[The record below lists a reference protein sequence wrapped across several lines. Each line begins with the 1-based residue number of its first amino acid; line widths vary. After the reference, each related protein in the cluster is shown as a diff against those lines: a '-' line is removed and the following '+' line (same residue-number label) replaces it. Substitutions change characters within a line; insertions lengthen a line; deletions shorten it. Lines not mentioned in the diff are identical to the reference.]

1 MILTGNIE
9 KLVDCLAAS
18 KMAFIFLKGGISLE
32 NISDLWNNAL
42 ANIEKKISKPSFET
56 WLKSTKA
63 HSLQGD
69 TLTVTAPNEFARD
82 WLEER
87 YSQLI
92 AGILYD
98 ITGEELGVKFIIP
111 QNQNEVEDEIPIPQ
125 KRNIKDDDHQ
135 ELPLNMLNP
144 KYTFD
149 TFVIGSGNRFAHA
162 ASLAVAEAPAK
173 AYNPLFIYGGVGL
186 GKTHLMHAIGHY
198 VQDHN
203 PSAKVVYLSS
213 EKFTNEFINS
223 IRDNK
228 AVDFRNKYR
237 NVDVL
242 LIDDIQFLAGKE
254 QTQEEFFHTFNT
266 LHEESKQI
274 VISSDRPPKEIPTL
288 EDRLRSRFEWG
299 LITDIT
305 PPDLETRI
313 AILRKKAKAEG
324 LDIPNEVMLYIANQI
339 DSNIRELEGALIR
352 VVAYSSLINKDINA
366 DLAAEALKD
375 IIPSSKP
382 RVITIHEIQ
391 RVVGEHFNVKLEDFK
406 AKKRTKS
413 VAFPR
418 QIAMYLSRELTDFS
432 LPKIGEE
439 FGGRDHTTVIHAH
452 EKISKLIQTDAQ
464 FQKQLNEINELLKI

>member
-1 MILTGNIE
+1 M
-9 KLVDCLAAS
+9 
-18 KMAFIFLKGGISLE
+18 E
-32 NISDLWNNAL
+32 NIDDLWGKTLNV
-42 ANIEKKISKPSFET
+42 IEKKISKPSFET

-63 HSLQGD
+63 IALNKN
-69 TLTVTAPNEFARD
+69 TLIVEAPNDFARE
-82 WLEER
+82 WLDGNYKEILTE
-87 YSQLI
+87 
-92 AGILYD
+92 ILYELIGENMSLKFVIPESNMD
-98 ITGEELGVKFIIP
+98 DLIMVSPANKKPAKPEVITDSA
-111 QNQNEVEDEIPIPQ
+111 Q
-125 KRNIKDDDHQ
+125 H
-135 ELPLNMLNP
+135 MLNP
-144 KYTFD
+144 KYTFE

-198 VQDHN
+198 VLEHN
-203 PSAKVVYLSS
+203 PMAKVVYLTS

-223 IRDNK
+223 IRDNRPD
-228 AVDFRNKYR
+228 DFRNKYR
-237 NVDVL
+237 NVDIL

-254 QTQEEFFHTFNT
+254 STQEEFFHTFNT
-266 LHEESKQI
+266 LHEENKQI
-274 VISSDRPPKEIPTL
+274 IISSDRPPREIPTL

-313 AILRKKAKAEG
+313 AILRKKAKADG

-352 VVAYSSLINKDINA
+352 VVAYSSLENKDINA
-366 DLAAEALKD
+366 DLAAEALKS

-382 RVITIHEIQ
+382 RVITIQDIQ
-391 RVVGEHFNVKLEDFK
+391 RVVGEQFGVKLEDFS

-413 VAFPR
+413 IAFPR

-452 EKISKLIQTDAQ
+452 EKISNLIKTDPQ
-464 FQKQLNEINELLKI
+464 FQKQIQELENKLKI

>member
-1 MILTGNIE
+1 
-9 KLVDCLAAS
+9 
-18 KMAFIFLKGGISLE
+18 LE
-32 NISDLWNNAL
+32 SIDDLWGKTL
-42 ANIEKKISKPSFET
+42 AVIEKKISKPSFET

-63 HSLQGD
+63 LSLQGK
-69 TLTVTAPNEFARD
+69 TLIVEAPNEFARD
-82 WLEER
+82 WLEGN
-87 YSQLI
+87 YSQ
-92 AGILYD
+92 ILAK
-98 ITGEELGVKFIIP
+98 IIHELTGAEMELKFVIP
-111 QNQNEVEDEIPIPQ
+111 DAHTED
-125 KRNIKDDDHQ
+125 Q
-135 ELPLNMLNP
+135 ETASTAINRKKAQQTENYQTMLNP

-198 VQDHN
+198 ILEHN
-203 PSAKVVYLSS
+203 PSAKVVYISS
-213 EKFTNEFINS
+213 EKFTNEFINA
-223 IRDNK
+223 IRDNR
-228 AVDFRNKYR
+228 ADDFRNKYR
-237 NVDVL
+237 NVDIL

-254 QTQEEFFHTFNT
+254 STQEEFFHTFNT

-324 LDIPNEVMLYIANQI
+324 LDIPNEVMIYIANQI

-352 VVAYSSLINKDINA
+352 VVAYSSLENKDITA
-366 DLAAEALKD
+366 ELAAEALKD
-375 IIPSSKP
+375 IIPASKP
-382 RVITIHEIQ
+382 NVLTIQDIQ
-391 RVVGEHFNVKLEDFK
+391 KAVGEYFGLKLEDFK

-418 QIAMYLSRELTDFS
+418 QIAMYLARELTDFS

-452 EKISKLIQTDAQ
+452 EKISKLIQEDPL
-464 FQKQLNEINELLKI
+464 FLKQLEEIKNKLIR

>member
-1 MILTGNIE
+1 M
-9 KLVDCLAAS
+9 
-18 KMAFIFLKGGISLE
+18 E
-32 NISDLWNNAL
+32 NIADLWNAAL
-42 ANIEKKISKPSFET
+42 ANIEKKISKPSFDT

-69 TLTVTAPNEFARD
+69 LLVITAPNEFARD

-92 AGILYD
+92 SGILYE
-98 ITGEELGVKFIIP
+98 ITGEELSVKFIIP
-111 QNQNEVEDEIPIPQ
+111 QNQKEEDSDLLLPPKKAKKEDDQHDFPQ
-125 KRNIKDDDHQ
+125 NI
-135 ELPLNMLNP
+135 LNP
-144 KYTFD
+144 KYLFD

-198 VQDHN
+198 VLEHKPN
-203 PSAKVVYLSS
+203 AKVVYLSS

-228 AVDFRNKYR
+228 AVEFRNKYR

-254 QTQEEFFHTFNT
+254 STQEEFFHTFNT

-274 VISSDRPPKEIPTL
+274 VISSDRPPREIPTL

-339 DSNIRELEGALIR
+339 DTNIRELEGALIR

-366 DLAAEALKD
+366 DLASEALKD

-382 RVITIHEIQ
+382 KVITIHDIQ
-391 RVVGEHFNVKLEDFK
+391 RTVGEHFSVKLEDFK

-418 QIAMYLSRELTDFS
+418 QIAMYLSRELTDYS

-452 EKISKLIQTDAQ
+452 EKISKLLQSDL
-464 FQKQLNEINELLKI
+464 QLQRQMKEINELLKI

>member
-1 MILTGNIE
+1 MGNI
-9 KLVDCLAAS
+9 D
-18 KMAFIFLKGGISLE
+18 
-32 NISDLWNNAL
+32 DLWEQTL
-42 ANIEKKISKPSFET
+42 KIIEQKISKPSFET

-63 HSLQGD
+63 VSLKGT
-69 TLTVTAPNEFARD
+69 TLIVEAPNEFARE
-82 WLEER
+82 WLDGNYKDILTE
-87 YSQLI
+87 
-92 AGILYD
+92 ILYD
-98 ITGEELGVKFIIP
+98 LVGENMTLRFVIP
-111 QNQNEVEDEIPIPQ
+111 NTNLEEEPVTPSTATKKQT
-125 KRNIKDDDHQ
+125 KQ
-135 ELPLNMLNP
+135 ETSTDSPNSMLIP
-144 KYTFD
+144 KYTFE

-198 VQDHN
+198 VLEHN
-203 PSAKVVYLSS
+203 PDAKVVYLSS

-223 IRDNK
+223 IRDNLPE
-228 AVDFRNKYR
+228 DFRNKYR
-237 NVDVL
+237 NVDIL

-254 QTQEEFFHTFNT
+254 STQEEFFHTFNA
-266 LHEESKQI
+266 LHEENKQI

-339 DSNIRELEGALIR
+339 DTNIRELEGALIR
-352 VVAYSSLINKDINA
+352 VVAYSSLENKDINA
-366 DLAAEALKD
+366 DLAAEALKS

-382 RVITIHEIQ
+382 KTITIKDIQ
-391 RVVGEHFNVKLEDFK
+391 REVGEEYGIKMEDFVS
-406 AKKRTKS
+406 KKRTKTI
-413 VAFPR
+413 AFPR
-418 QIAMYLSRELTDFS
+418 QIAMYLSRELTDSS

-452 EKISKLIQTDAQ
+452 DKISKMLDEDPQLK
-464 FQKQLNEINELLKI
+464 KQIEEIKNRLKV

>member
-1 MILTGNIE
+1 M
-9 KLVDCLAAS
+9 
-18 KMAFIFLKGGISLE
+18 E
-32 NISDLWNNAL
+32 NISELWSKAL
-42 ANIEKKISKPSFET
+42 GEIEKKISKPSYET

-63 HSLQGD
+63 HTIKGD
-69 TLTVTAPNEFARD
+69 TLTITAPNEFARD
-82 WLEER
+82 WLESR
-87 YSQLI
+87 YLHLI
-92 AGILYD
+92 ADTIYQL
-98 ITGEELGVKFIIP
+98 TGEEFLIKFIIP
-111 QNQNEVEDEIPIPQ
+111 QNQRDDEFVQNSPIKQINNNNDEQNEIPQ
-125 KRNIKDDDHQ
+125 S
-135 ELPLNMLNP
+135 MLNP

-198 VQDHN
+198 VMNHN
-203 PSAKVVYLSS
+203 PSAKIVYLSS

-237 NVDVL
+237 SVDVL

-254 QTQEEFFHTFNT
+254 STQEEFFHTFNT

-274 VISSDRPPKEIPTL
+274 IISSDRPPKEIPTL

-375 IIPSSKP
+375 IIPNSKP
-382 RVITIHEIQ
+382 KMIAISDIQ
-391 RVVGEHFNVKLEDFK
+391 RIVGQEFQVKLEDFK

-418 QIAMYLSRELTDFS
+418 QIAMYLSRELTDSS

-452 EKISKLIQTDAQ
+452 EKISKMLQSDEQLQRQLKEITGLI
-464 FQKQLNEINELLKI
+464 KGS

>member
-1 MILTGNIE
+1 
-9 KLVDCLAAS
+9 
-18 KMAFIFLKGGISLE
+18 LE
-32 NISDLWNNAL
+32 NIDDLWGKTLNV
-42 ANIEKKISKPSFET
+42 IEKKISKPSFET

-63 HSLQGD
+63 IALNKN
-69 TLTVTAPNEFARD
+69 TLIVEAPNDFARE
-82 WLEER
+82 WLDGNYKEILTE
-87 YSQLI
+87 
-92 AGILYD
+92 ILYELIGENMTLKFVIPESNMDDPVMVSPTNKKTAKPD
-98 ITGEELGVKFIIP
+98 IITDSA
-111 QNQNEVEDEIPIPQ
+111 Q
-125 KRNIKDDDHQ
+125 H
-135 ELPLNMLNP
+135 MLNP

-198 VQDHN
+198 VLEHN
-203 PSAKVVYLSS
+203 PMAKVVYLTS
-213 EKFTNEFINS
+213 EKFTNEFINA
-223 IRDNK
+223 IRDNRPD
-228 AVDFRNKYR
+228 DFRNKYR
-237 NVDVL
+237 NVDIL

-254 QTQEEFFHTFNT
+254 STQEEFFHTFNT
-266 LHEESKQI
+266 LHEENKQI
-274 VISSDRPPKEIPTL
+274 IISSDRPPREIPTL

-313 AILRKKAKAEG
+313 AILRKKAKADG

-352 VVAYSSLINKDINA
+352 VVAYSSLENKDINA
-366 DLAAEALKD
+366 DLAAEALKS

-382 RVITIHEIQ
+382 KVITIQDIQ
-391 RVVGEHFNVKLEDFK
+391 RVVGEQFGVKLEDFS

-413 VAFPR
+413 IAFPR

-452 EKISKLIQTDAQ
+452 EKNIKFNKNRSTISKTSSRVG
-464 FQKQLNEINELLKI
+464 K

>member
-1 MILTGNIE
+1 M
-9 KLVDCLAAS
+9 
-18 KMAFIFLKGGISLE
+18 E
-32 NISDLWNNAL
+32 NISELWSKAL
-42 ANIEKKISKPSFET
+42 GEIEKKISKPSYET

-63 HSLQGD
+63 HTIKGD
-69 TLTVTAPNEFARD
+69 TLTITAPNEFARD
-82 WLEER
+82 WLESR
-87 YSQLI
+87 YLHLI
-92 AGILYD
+92 ADTIYQL
-98 ITGEELGVKFIIP
+98 TGEEFLIKFIIP
-111 QNQNEVEDEIPIPQ
+111 QNQRDDEFVPNSPIKQINNNNDEQNEIPQ
-125 KRNIKDDDHQ
+125 S
-135 ELPLNMLNP
+135 MLNP

-198 VQDHN
+198 VMNHN
-203 PSAKVVYLSS
+203 PSAKIVYLSS

-237 NVDVL
+237 SVDVL

-254 QTQEEFFHTFNT
+254 STQEEFFHTFNT

-274 VISSDRPPKEIPTL
+274 IISSDRPPKEIPTL

-375 IIPSSKP
+375 IIPNSKP
-382 RVITIHEIQ
+382 KMISISDIQ
-391 RVVGEHFNVKLEDFK
+391 RIVGQEFQVKLEDFK

-418 QIAMYLSRELTDFS
+418 QIAMYLSRELTDSS

-452 EKISKLIQTDAQ
+452 EKISKMLQSDEQLQRQLKDITGLI
-464 FQKQLNEINELLKI
+464 KGS

>member
-1 MILTGNIE
+1 MENIE
-9 KLVDCLAAS
+9 ELWLS
-18 KMAFIFLKGGISLE
+18 TLE
-32 NISDLWNNAL
+32 SIK
-42 ANIEKKISKPSFET
+42 EKVSKPSYDT
-56 WLKSTKA
+56 WLKNTSADSITD
-63 HSLQGD
+63 D
-69 TLTVTAPNEFARD
+69 TLIVSAPNEFARD
-82 WLEER
+82 WLESR
-87 YSQLI
+87 YTELI
-92 AGILYD
+92 SDALFD
-98 ITGEELGVKFIIP
+98 VTGAKLKTKFIIP
-111 QNQNEVEDEIPIPQ
+111 ESEGSIDDTVQTKRKMPRVNQQDNGEFP
-125 KRNIKDDDHQ
+125 KT
-135 ELPLNMLNP
+135 MLND

-149 TFVIGSGNRFAHA
+149 TFVIGTGNRFAHA

-198 VQDHN
+198 VLDHN
-203 PSAKVVYLSS
+203 PGAKVVYLSS

-228 AVDFRNKYR
+228 AVNFRNKYR

-266 LHEESKQI
+266 LHEENKQI
-274 VISSDRPPKEIPTL
+274 IISSDRPPKEIPTL

-339 DSNIRELEGALIR
+339 DTNIRELEGALIR
-352 VVAYSSLINKDINA
+352 VVAYSSLVNKDVDA
-366 DLAAEALKD
+366 SLAAEALKD
-375 IIPSSKP
+375 IIPSSRPK
-382 RVITIHEIQ
+382 VVTIPAIQEIISE
-391 RVVGEHFNVKLEDFK
+391 RYNIRLDEFA

-452 EKISKLIQTDAQ
+452 EKISKLLSTD
-464 FQKQLNEINELLKI
+464 ELLHRDIEEIKERLKIF

>member
-111 QNQNEVEDEIPIPQ
+111 QNQNEVEDDIPIPQ
-125 KRNIKDDDHQ
+125 KRNIKDDDHP

-452 EKISKLIQTDAQ
+452 EKISKMIQTDAQ

>member
-1 MILTGNIE
+1 MENLADLWDQVLKNIE
-9 KLVDCLAAS
+9 H
-18 KMAFIFLKGGISLE
+18 
-32 NISDLWNNAL
+32 
-42 ANIEKKISKPSFET
+42 KISKPSFDT
-56 WLKSTKA
+56 WLKYTEA
-63 HSLQGD
+63 YNLQGD
-69 TLTVTAPNEFARD
+69 TLVVAAPNEFARD
-82 WLEER
+82 WLEGR
-87 YSQLI
+87 YTDLI
-92 AGILYD
+92 SGLLYE
-98 ITGEELGVKFIIP
+98 IVGENLEVKFIIP
-111 QNQNEVEDEIPIPQ
+111 PEKEEEATSKTPAKPHPVQEIHRSESYQ
-125 KRNIKDDDHQ
+125 
-135 ELPLNMLNP
+135 NMLNF

-149 TFVIGSGNRFAHA
+149 TFVIGAGNRFAHA

-186 GKTHLMHAIGHY
+186 GKTHLLHAIGHY
-198 VQDHN
+198 VLEHN
-203 PSAKVVYLSS
+203 PTAKVVYLSS

-228 AVDFRNKYR
+228 ADDFRNKYR
-237 NVDVL
+237 SVDVL

-266 LHEESKQI
+266 LHEERKQI

-313 AILRKKAKAEG
+313 AILRKKAKADG
-324 LDIPNEVMLYIANQI
+324 LDIPNEAMLYIANQI
-339 DSNIRELEGALIR
+339 DTNIRELEGALIR

-366 DLAAEALKD
+366 DLTAEALKD

-382 RVITIHEIQ
+382 KVITVFDIQ
-391 RVVGEHFNVKLEDFK
+391 KAVGAEFNVKLEDFK

-413 VAFPR
+413 IAFPR
-418 QIAMYLSRELTDFS
+418 QIAMYLARELTDLS

-439 FGGRDHTTVIHAH
+439 FGGRDHTTVIHACD
-452 EKISKLIQTDAQ
+452 KISKLLEADGHLQSIIE
-464 FQKQLNEINELLKI
+464 NLKDSLKSMH